1 MCTVCAPCLY
11 RACTVSGVDLVSL
24 SIGIVGLPNVGKST
38 LFTALT
44 KQSGLAANYPFA
56 TIDPNI
62 GVVSVPDE
70 RLDRLAD
77 IVHPA
82 RIMPASVEFVDIAGL
97 VRGANTGEGLGN
109 QFLANIRQCDAI
121 CEVVR
126 YFKDPD
132 VIHVD
137 GRVDPMSDV
146 DTIQTE
152 LILADLGTLERAI
165 PKLEKE
171 AKRAKEN
178 VPRLEIAR
186 RLQEWLN
193 AGKRA
198 ILMPMTDDELAYAHD
213 LFLLTLKPL
222 LFVANCDE
230 DQLHDE
236 VIIDDAP
243 AICLCAQVEAE
254 LAELSDADAKEY
266 LTSIGLEHSGLETLI
281 QAAYKLLGLQSFFT
295 AGPKEV
301 RAWTVKCGALAP
313 EAAGVIHSDFE
324 HGFIKAETISF
335 DDYIS
340 CGGEQGARDQGKL
353 RMEGKDYVVQDGDVM
368 VFRFNV

>member
-1 MCTVCAPCLY
+1 MCTVCASCLY
-11 RACTVSGVDLVSL
+11 CACTVSGVDLVSL

-178 VPRLEIAR
+178 VPRLEI
-186 RLQEWLN
+186 
-193 AGKRA
+193 G
-198 ILMPMTDDELAYAHD
+198 
-213 LFLLTLKPL
+213 
-222 LFVANCDE
+222 
-230 DQLHDE
+230 
-236 VIIDDAP
+236 
-243 AICLCAQVEAE
+243 
-254 LAELSDADAKEY
+254 
-266 LTSIGLEHSGLETLI
+266 
-281 QAAYKLLGLQSFFT
+281 
-295 AGPKEV
+295 
-301 RAWTVKCGALAP
+301 
-313 EAAGVIHSDFE
+313 
-324 HGFIKAETISF
+324 
-335 DDYIS
+335 
-340 CGGEQGARDQGKL
+340 
-353 RMEGKDYVVQDGDVM
+353 
-368 VFRFNV
+368 